1 MAAKPTQNWLIAP
14 PLNDTKPTT
23 AQGLVIYHFGMGE
36 TSTAP
41 MTDTRKT
48 ALIEAVRAAGYI
60 VASTSDHGDNCGNS
74 AALADYIE
82 LLNYCMDV
90 WKVKRVIHLSQSM
103 GGLSGLLT
111 VSNRALPVRGWA
123 GIYPV
128 CNLQNF
134 HDNVTFT
141 AAVRTAYGIAGD
153 DSDYAAKTAGH
164 DPVLLNGSKFG
175 GLRIRF
181 YASPDD
187 VVVPKVN
194 NTDVMKAL
202 VAGTTLESDVVV
214 CSGDHGDASHFQSA
228 DLISFLDR
236 CV

>member
-1 MAAKPTQNWLIAP
+1 MAAKPSQNWMIAP
-14 PLNDTKPTT
+14 PLSSTKPTT

-41 MTDTRKT
+41 MTDTRKN
-48 ALIEAVRAAGYI
+48 ALIEAVRVAGYI
-60 VASTSDHGDNCGNS
+60 VASTSDHGNNCGN
-74 AALADYIE
+74 AAGLADYIE
-82 LLNYCMDV
+82 LLNYCVDI
-90 WKVKRVIHLSQSM
+90 WKVNRIIHLSQSM

-111 VSNRALPVRGWA
+111 ASNRTLPVRGWA

-141 AAVRTAYGIAGD
+141 ADVRTAYGIAGD
-153 DSDYAAKTAGH
+153 DSDYATKTAGH
-164 DPVLLNGSKFG
+164 DPVLLSASLYG
-175 GLRIRF
+175 GLRMRF

-187 VVVPKVN
+187 VVVPKVDN
-194 NTDVMKAL
+194 SDVMSAL
-202 VAGTTLESDVVV
+202 VAGKAAENTIVV
-214 CSGDHGDASHFQSA
+214 CSGDHGDPSHFQSA